1 MPRRLPLIAPVSS
14 MKVLID
20 TNVLVSAVWRDRKP
34 EEVIL
39 WVIAHPDWQWVVSSE
54 IIQEYTEVLRRKKFL
69 FSPETLRKWET
80 ILRRDTRLITVSAE
94 IDFPRDRKDAKFLA
108 CALSTDADFFITGDG
123 DFDEAR
129 KMVNTTI
136 ISVSMFKKLV
146 ESE

>member
-1 MPRRLPLIAPVSS
+1 MGCFFGNYPGIYRSFTP
-14 MKVLID
+14 
-20 TNVLVSAVWRDRKP
+20 
-34 EEVIL
+34 
-39 WVIAHPDWQWVVSSE
+39 Q
-54 IIQEYTEVLRRKKFL
+54 KKFF